1 MLSLLL
7 YDLLRLDKIESS
19 GIVNFGWVGA
29 KVLDCLITEQ
39 RSADTQWTGCPTL
52 PCGNQPTLLSK
63 PTNPTTHQT
72 TNPPCLA
79 KAKAKASL
87 QTGTLPHHLS
97 VVTKICMPA
106 GKCSQRFYWK
116 ISAHSRAYFDGCHKK
131 LTHN

>member
-52 PCGNQPTLLSK
+52 PCGKQPTLLSK
-63 PTNPTTHQT
+63 SKSKSKSQSANWHPPTPS
-72 TNPPCLA
+72 
-79 KAKAKASL
+79 AS
-87 QTGTLPHHLS
+87 GH
-97 VVTKICMPA
+97 
-106 GKCSQRFYWK
+106 
-116 ISAHSRAYFDGCHKK
+116 
-131 LTHN
+131 

>member
-63 PTNPTTHQT
+63 SKSKSKSQSANWHPPTP
-72 TNPPCLA
+72 
-79 KAKAKASL
+79 
-87 QTGTLPHHLS
+87 S
-97 VVTKICMPA
+97 VS
-106 GKCSQRFYWK
+106 G
-116 ISAHSRAYFDGCHKK
+116 H
-131 LTHN
+131 